1 MTNIEGLDKAE
12 LELLL
17 KDLKLYKDLI
27 KKVWKRGKTIFD
39 NKFNNKNEFL
49 VEYYW
54 DVDES
59 FILSE
64 AKEIYKKMFN
74 IDVNDSDIKLVKN
87 EKIKWW
93 MKIYLNDNLI
103 DLSFLKFYNILNK

>member
-1 MTNIEGLDKAE
+1 MTNLEGLDKAE

-17 KDLKLYKDLI
+17 KDLKIYKDLI
-27 KKVWKRGKTIFD
+27 KKVWKRWKQIFD
-39 NKFNNKNEFL
+39 NKFNNKNEFV

-54 DVDES
+54 DIDES
-59 FILSE
+59 FVLAK
-64 AKEIYKKMFN
+64 AKEIYNKIFDINVK
-74 IDVNDSDIKLVKN
+74 DDDIKLVKN
-87 EKIKWW
+87 DEIKWW